1 MTQTR
6 SGIVIQAR
14 TGSTRFPG
22 KVLAD
27 LHGQPMILRE
37 VERLR
42 CTAGIDTIIVAT
54 TDSPADDALAAC
66 IADAEGVE
74 LFRGPEAD
82 VLARFAGAAA
92 AFDLDIIG
100 RVTGD
105 CPLIDPVVVGQVFGR
120 FRETEGC
127 DYGSICRPRSYPHG
141 MDIEIVSRTALDAA
155 ASEATDPFDREHVLV
170 YVFTQPE
177 RFRCINVIAP
187 DPGHVGLRLTVDYPD
202 DLALV
207 RAIYAALYDKDPAF
221 DLAEILR
228 LIEQRPDIAHLNA
241 DVPAHESITDA
252 SQRGHPRSVGISS

>member
-42 CTAGIDTIIVAT
+42 RTPGIDAIIVAT

-66 IADAEGVE
+66 IAAAEGAE

-105 CPLIDPVVVGQVFGR
+105 CPLIDPGVAAHVFGR
-120 FRETEGC
+120 FHAEPGC
-127 DYGSICRPRSYPHG
+127 DYASICRPRSYPHG

-155 ASEATDPFDREHVLV
+155 AREATDPFDREHVLV

-177 RFRCINVIAP
+177 RFCCINVIAP

-207 RAIYAALYDKDPAF
+207 RAIYAALYDNDPAF
-221 DLAEILR
+221 DLAAIVR
-228 LIEQRPDIAHLNA
+228 LLEQRPDIARLNA